1 MKKNELDKIIKL
13 HKKWLINKDVGER
26 ADLRGADLRR
36 ADLRRANLR
45 GANLTRANLSGTD
58 LSGANLNCA
67 NLSGADL
74 TCTNLS
80 GFDLNCTDLRGANL
94 SGADLTCT
102 NLSGANLSGANLS
115 GFDLN
120 CTDLRGANLNCADL
134 RGADLRGA
142 DLRRANLRGANL
154 RGANLTRA
162 NLSGDIKYNEG
173 TYFYAIQCPEDG
185 AFVAWK
191 KCEDEVIVKLLIP
204 EDAKRSSATTR
215 KCRASKAIVLEIIGA
230 EKAVSKHDNSVIY
243 EVGKEMIPHEWC
255 NDRWQECAGGIHF
268 FITRK
273 EAEMY

>member
-80 GFDLNCTDLRGANL
+80 GFDLNCTD
-94 SGADLTCT
+94 
-102 NLSGANLSGANLS
+102 
-115 GFDLN
+115 
-120 CTDLRGANLNCADL
+120 
-134 RGADLRGA
+134 
-142 DLRRANLRGANL
+142 LRGANL